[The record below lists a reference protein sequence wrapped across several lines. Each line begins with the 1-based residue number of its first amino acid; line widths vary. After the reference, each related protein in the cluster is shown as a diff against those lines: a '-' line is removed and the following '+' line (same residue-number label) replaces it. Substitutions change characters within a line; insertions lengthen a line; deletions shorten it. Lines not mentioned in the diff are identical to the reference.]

1 MSATMKSPVFTLPA
15 AMEALQAFSAAA
27 AQTDLPQSTVDLV
40 HLRVSQINGCAVC
53 LDMHVRGAKKAGE
66 TDQRLSTVA
75 AWRETPYFTEA
86 ERAALALAEATTRM
100 ADRAEPV
107 PAELR
112 EEAAKHFS
120 EEALAALIIQI
131 AAINTW
137 NRINVASGQVTG
149 EWIGQW
155 TE

>member
-1 MSATMKSPVFTLPA
+1 MKSPVFTLPA
-15 AMEALQAFSAAA
+15 AMGALQAFSAAA
-27 AQTDLPQSTVDLV
+27 SQTDLPQSTVDLV

-86 ERAALALAEATTRM
+86 ERAALALAEATTRL
-100 ADRAEPV
+100 ADRPDPV

-131 AAINTW
+131 AAINVW
-137 NRINVASGQVTG
+137 NRVNIASGQVTG
-149 EWIGQW
+149 EWVDQW
-155 TE
+155 VS